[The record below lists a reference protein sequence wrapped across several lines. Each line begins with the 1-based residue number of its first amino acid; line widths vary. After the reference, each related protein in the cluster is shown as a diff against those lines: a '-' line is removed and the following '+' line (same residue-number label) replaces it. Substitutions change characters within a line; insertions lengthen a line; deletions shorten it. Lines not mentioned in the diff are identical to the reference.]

1 MYYGYSI
8 ISGKEKS
15 NYIKGGDYTRVNSP
29 AEFVSSETCNFTVM
43 RMHSE
48 RKRIMEIDNMLKAV
62 EEEYTELS
70 KSVTTASAVV
80 KEYIKQRIIELQEQ
94 LDSLEHEKRQ
104 LLAAAC

>member
-80 KEYIKQRIIELQEQ
+80 KKYIKQRIIELQKQ